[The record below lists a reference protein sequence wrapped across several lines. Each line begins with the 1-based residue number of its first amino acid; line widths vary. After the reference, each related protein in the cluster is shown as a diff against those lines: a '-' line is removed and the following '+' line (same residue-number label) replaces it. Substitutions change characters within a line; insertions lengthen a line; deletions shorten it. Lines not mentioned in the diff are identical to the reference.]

1 MRVTLHAHTTRGRPG
16 PGRLLLDLA
25 DVITATG
32 RAVLAI
38 GEAVED
44 IDAGLQS
51 QLNVLSQILTEAQSR
66 AAPWERPLAT
76 RVARGRG

>member
-1 MRVTLHAHTTRGRPG
+1 MRLLGT

-44 IDAGLQS
+44 IDAGMQS